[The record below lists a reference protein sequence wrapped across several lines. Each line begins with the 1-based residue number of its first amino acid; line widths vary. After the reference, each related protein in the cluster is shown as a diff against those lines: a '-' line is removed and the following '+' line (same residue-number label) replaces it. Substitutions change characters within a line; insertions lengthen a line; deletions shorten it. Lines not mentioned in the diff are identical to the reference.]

1 MAVLSLKVLTSQGR
15 EQEKEDNFGFE
26 ELGIVRE
33 ENIVAD
39 IEFIVIFNPI
49 LLCFLLKNFEEA
61 SLACSLSKIVIS
73 SVRTIQ

>member
-26 ELGIVRE
+26 ELGIVKE

-39 IEFIVIFNPI
+39 IEFVVIFNPI
-49 LLCFLLKNFEEA
+49 LLCFLLKNLKKLLL
-61 SLACSLSKIVIS
+61 LALFLKL
-73 SVRTIQ
+73 

>member
-26 ELGIVRE
+26 ELGIVKE

-39 IEFIVIFNPI
+39 IEFVVIFNPI
-49 LLCFLLKNFEEA
+49 LLCFLLKNLKNLLL
-61 SLACSLSKIVIS
+61 LALFLKL
-73 SVRTIQ
+73 